1 MQKARHPRP
10 HRSFGQQL
18 KMIKQKTKKDGRRKS
33 LQTLSHKCQVNH
45 GIVNNCT
52 FLGAEGPALV
62 ITGDKVR
69 LFLDALASLDFKL
82 SLSE

>member
-1 MQKARHPRP
+1 M
-10 HRSFGQQL
+10 
-18 KMIKQKTKKDGRRKS
+18 KS

-69 LFLDALASLDFKL
+69 LFFIEDIISSYVEGIIFCLVHENHLTRV
-82 SLSE
+82 

>member
-1 MQKARHPRP
+1 MGHKCVGKYAENLTPRP
-10 HRSFGQQL
+10 CGRQQI
-18 KMIKQKTKKDGRRKS
+18 MIKQDTKKDGRSKP
-33 LQTLSHKCQVNH
+33 LQTLIQKCQVDH

-69 LFLDALASLDFKL
+69 LFFD
-82 SLSE
+82 

>member
-1 MQKARHPRP
+1 
-10 HRSFGQQL
+10 
-18 KMIKQKTKKDGRRKS
+18 MIKQETIKDERRKS
-33 LQTLSHKCQVNH
+33 LQTLSHKYQVNN

-69 LFLDALASLDFKL
+69 LFFFEDIISSYRRNHIKVGTCKSFY
-82 SLSE
+82 